1 VLLTGCSQTVKQ
13 SPEPTNLGEPGDQ
26 GFTTA
31 AYLNTLYAR
40 QFPNC
45 NKSNSQPVFLCSGV
59 TIRVTVKSTNYKV
72 WEPSPFSVKQGGVAF
87 SYLRADADFGRFAY
101 NYSNGYIL
109 YPILEAPSDKRTMHY
124 LCSYPYDAWS
134 HTRQADKP
142 CGPHASYPAQSTLC
156 HNAGVTTA
164 EQWHT
169 VWTLPEGNAHQRQ
182 CGFDVSDDRNQLAGP
197 AFYQSIR
204 ARSLVNLSGVN
215 EHNEITV
222 QT

>member
-1 VLLTGCSQTVKQ
+1 
-13 SPEPTNLGEPGDQ
+13 
-26 GFTTA
+26 
-31 AYLNTLYAR
+31 
-40 QFPNC
+40 
-45 NKSNSQPVFLCSGV
+45 
-59 TIRVTVKSTNYKV
+59 
-72 WEPSPFSVKQGGVAF
+72 
-87 SYLRADADFGRFAY
+87 
-101 NYSNGYIL
+101 
-109 YPILEAPSDKRTMHY
+109 MHY

-164 EQWHT
+164 EQWHA
-169 VWTLPEGNAHQRQ
+169 VWSLPGGNANQRQ
-182 CGFDVSDDRNQLAGP
+182 CGFDVSDNRNQLAGP

-222 QT
+222 QTWCDPLSADVNKSCATSFPANKFPILAFFYTTGGQALADAQYNRRDFYNSTDPKITVPIIRLIPSGTTPGTAKFEYIPADQVINP